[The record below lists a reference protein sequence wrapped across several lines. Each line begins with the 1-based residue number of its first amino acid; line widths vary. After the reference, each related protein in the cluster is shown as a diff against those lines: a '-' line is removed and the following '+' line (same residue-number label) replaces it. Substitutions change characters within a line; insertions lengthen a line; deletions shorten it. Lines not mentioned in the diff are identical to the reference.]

1 MSSFCDILNDA
12 FYGTSWRSNSYFRT
26 LYLDVAINLQM
37 IVKTIRVD
45 KIAFLKSINK
55 KMTKR
60 ASLFEPII
68 AEGGNEKILMM
79 QIDVYKFYGL
89 KSQPVSQNS
98 LSILLFFSF
107 HIALVII

>member
-1 MSSFCDILNDA
+1 
-12 FYGTSWRSNSYFRT
+12 
-26 LYLDVAINLQM
+26 M

-79 QIDVYKFYGL
+79 
-89 KSQPVSQNS
+89 
-98 LSILLFFSF
+98 
-107 HIALVII
+107 